1 MVELWN
7 YLGALETPAKT
18 NALLARV
25 WHLHGESV
33 HFMWR
38 SAATYPLSSFHLDD
52 LEAVR
57 QWLDGKWRTHTLVL
71 SGDGGLGKTR
81 LAEALLNEVSP
92 SGYWWAWGYAK
103 GLRGQLHSRMLAMSC
118 VPNIEVHGGVL
129 ESIVV
134 CPWFLDNADDFREI
148 DGLLQK
154 GQGFLIDE
162 ITLKKVHV

>member
-1 MVELWN
+1 M
-7 YLGALETPAKT
+7 
-18 NALLARV
+18 
-25 WHLHGESV
+25 
-33 HFMWR
+33 
-38 SAATYPLSSFHLDD
+38 
-52 LEAVR
+52 
-57 QWLDGKWRTHTLVL
+57 VL

-154 GQGFLIDE
+154 PIDQLPSPPIDQTSKILVWSWE
-162 ITLKKVHV
+162 LDVTVTLNQ